1 MPNMQTPMTKPEANE
16 GSQVA
21 ATPRARVWYK
31 HLSIQIL
38 LAMVLGAIVGYV
50 WPERADSLKPLGDL
64 FIKLVRM
71 LVAPIIF
78 CTVVHGIASVG
89 EAKKVGRVAI
99 KSLIYFEVVTTIAL
113 ILALLLVNFW
123 APGAGMHVDLKSIAD
138 IGVKAPA
145 MPVSFGQFL
154 LNLVPASAVGA
165 FSEGEV
171 IPVLFFSLMFA
182 FGLLALG
189 PKGKPLVDIIHSITR
204 VLFKMIGF
212 VMYVAPIKRILGAIA
227 FTVGKFGLPSLLALG
242 KLVSEF
248 YVCCLLFVAIVL
260 TPIAYAAGINILRL
274 IRYFAAELMIV
285 VGTSSGET
293 VFPNVFAKLRRL
305 GVEESIV
312 ALVLPTGYSFNH
324 DGTCLYWATVSVF
337 LAQAVGIHLSIGQQL
352 ALLAT
357 MLFTSKG
364 GAGVAGSAIVILATT
379 LSATGV
385 IPVASVGLILGV
397 HSLLSSAFVPVN
409 VLGNSLATI
418 VIARTEKA
426 VDLQT
431 LRSELQSGPEESVQ
445 VFCTLRICIIAC
457 VEVASLPLLVRS
469 LRASAIVPCFRS
481 SRKKAN
487 RASFHLFANPL
498 HRPQRGK
505 PSHA

>member
-1 MPNMQTPMTKPEANE
+1 
-16 GSQVA
+16 
-21 ATPRARVWYK
+21 
-31 HLSIQIL
+31 
-38 LAMVLGAIVGYV
+38 MVLGIIVGHA
-50 WPERADSLKPLGDL
+50 WPERADTWKPLGDL

-89 EAKKVGRVAI
+89 EARKVGRIAV

-113 ILALLLVNFW
+113 VLALLLVNVW
-123 APGAGMHVDLKSIAD
+123 APGAGMHVDLKALAD
-138 IGVKAPA
+138 VAVKAPA
-145 MPVSFGQFL
+145 KPLTFGQFL
-154 LNLVPASAVGA
+154 LSLVPASAVGA

-189 PKGKPLVDIIHSITR
+189 SKGKPLVEIIHSISQ
-204 VLFKMIGF
+204 VLFKMIAF
-212 VMYVAPIKRILGAIA
+212 VMYVAPIGAFGAIA
-227 FTVGKFGLPSLLALG
+227 FTVGKFGLSSLLALG

-248 YVCCLLFVAIVL
+248 YLCCLLFVAIVL
-260 TPIAYAAGINILRL
+260 TPIAYAAGVNILRL
-274 IRYFAAELMIV
+274 IRYFAAELLIV
-285 VGTSSGET
+285 VGTSSGES
-293 VFPNVFAKLRRL
+293 VFPSVMAKLERL
-305 GVEESIV
+305 GVEESVV

-352 ALLAT
+352 SLLAI

-379 LSATGV
+379 LSATDV

-418 VIARTEKA
+418 VIGSHGAGCRFA
-426 VDLQT
+426 N
-431 LRSELQSGPEESVQ
+431 
-445 VFCTLRICIIAC
+445 
-457 VEVASLPLLVRS
+457 
-469 LRASAIVPCFRS
+469 SAIGAAKRSGRDCASVRTLVFTSCGGCRFR
-481 SRKKAN
+481 
-487 RASFHLFANPL
+487 
-498 HRPQRGK
+498 
-505 PSHA
+505 

>member
-1 MPNMQTPMTKPEANE
+1 MPTPPAKLDDAEV
-16 GSQVA
+16 SQVS
-21 ATPRARVWYK
+21 ATPHARPWYK

-38 LAMVLGAIVGYV
+38 VAMVLGVIVGRV
-50 WPERADSLKPLGDL
+50 WPERADDWKPLGDL

-99 KSLIYFEVVTTIAL
+99 KSLIYFEIVTTIAL
-113 ILALLLVNFW
+113 VLALLLVNVW
-123 APGAGMHVDLKSIAD
+123 APGAGMHVDLKSLGDIA
-138 IGVKAPA
+138 VKAPA
-145 MPVSFGQFL
+145 KPISFGQFL

-165 FSEGEV
+165 FAEGEV

-189 PKGKPLVDIIHSITR
+189 SKGRPLVDGIHSAAQ
-204 VLFKMIGF
+204 VLFKMVGF
-212 VMYVAPIKRILGAIA
+212 VMYIAPIGAFGAIA
-227 FTVGKFGLPSLLALG
+227 FTVGKFGLTSLLSLG

-248 YVCCLLFVAIVL
+248 YVCCLLFVAVVL
-260 TPIAYAAGINILRL
+260 APIAYAVGVNILRL

-285 VGTSSGET
+285 VGTSSGES
-293 VFPNVFAKLRRL
+293 VFPSVFAKLRRL

-312 ALVLPTGYSFNH
+312 GLVLPTGYSFNH
-324 DGTCLYWATVSVF
+324 DGTCLYWSTVSVF
-337 LAQAVGIHLSIGQQL
+337 LAQAVGIHLTIGQQL

-364 GAGVAGSAIVILATT
+364 GAGVAGSAIVILTTT
-379 LSATGV
+379 LSATGAV
-385 IPVASVGLILGV
+385 PVASVGLILGV

-418 VIARTEKA
+418 VIGRMERA

-431 LRSELQSGPEESVQ
+431 LQSELMHSGSTEIGVKGEY
-445 VFCTLRICIIAC
+445 
-457 VEVASLPLLVRS
+457 
-469 LRASAIVPCFRS
+469 
-481 SRKKAN
+481 
-487 RASFHLFANPL
+487 
-498 HRPQRGK
+498 
-505 PSHA
+505 